1 MIVRSGQEPNG
12 AARVGCFLEVTECE
26 ESAWKDRGEGKE
38 WGRGET
44 STAAGKAIREHVMAY
59 RPPDKTVS
67 SFIASTSRL
76 STIDN
81 QGMSQ
86 CFLLE
91 CPVGHLNNALLGNG
105 KRRTNK
111 PLLMHTL
118 HSRIVSGTS
127 PTLLLGLQ

>member
-1 MIVRSGQEPNG
+1 
-12 AARVGCFLEVTECE
+12 
-26 ESAWKDRGEGKE
+26 
-38 WGRGET
+38 
-44 STAAGKAIREHVMAY
+44 MAY

-67 SFIASTSRL
+67 SFIASTSGP

-86 CFLLE
+86 RFLLE
-91 CPVGHLNNALLGNG
+91 CPVEHLNNALLGNG

-127 PTLLLGLQ
+127 PTLLLRLQYDRSTHRWALGVTGQEQQLL